1 MRLIDAEGKQAGV
14 VKLADA
20 LKMAEEAGLDL
31 VEIAPDASPPV
42 AKIVNWG
49 KFLYEKTKQQQKAK
63 KKQKTIGL
71 KQVRFGLKIGTH
83 DLEVKKRKI
92 RTFLES
98 GNKVKMSVFFR
109 GREMAHQELGGEL
122 LKRVVEELGDDVV
135 VDQTPQQTGKHL
147 IMVVRKK

>member
-1 MRLIDAEGKQAGV
+1 M
-14 VKLADA
+14 AD
-20 LKMAEEAGLDL
+20 EAGLDL

-49 KFLYEKTKQQQKAK
+49 KYQYEKTKQLQKAK

-92 RTFLES
+92 RAFLES

-109 GREMAHQELGGEL
+109 GREMAHQELGLEL
-122 LKRVVEELGDDVV
+122 LNRVVKELGDDVM